1 MNIAVPELCLVA
13 LVGPS
18 GSGKSVFASKHF
30 RPTEVVSSDACRAM
44 VSDDANDQAA
54 TPDAFALLNF
64 IAATRL
70 RAGRLTVIDATNVQ
84 PDARK
89 SLVGLARDHDCLPV
103 AIVLNMPESLCLA
116 RNEGRPDRSFGAR
129 VVRRQAEQLRRSLRG
144 LRREGFRHI
153 FVLNSPEEVEE
164 VSIER
169 TPLWTNLQYEHGPFD
184 IIGDVH
190 GCFDELVILLERL
203 GYEFGGRPGAGGE
216 HGFTVTHPQG
226 RKAVFL
232 GDLVDRG
239 PGVAR
244 VIRLVMDM
252 VRDGTALCVAGNHES
267 KLVRKLRGRN
277 VQISHGLAESLEQLE
292 MEPPEFRQ
300 QADAFL
306 DGLISHYVLDDGNLV
321 VAHAG
326 MKPEY
331 QGRASARVR
340 DFCLYGETTGET
352 DEFGLPV
359 RYNWAAEYRGR
370 AAVVYGHT
378 PVAEPAWLN
387 NTINIDTGCVFGG
400 ELTALRYPEQE
411 LISVPAARVYYE
423 PARPLREAGQ
433 PGGVAETPEVRA
445 GDLLDIDDVSGKRI
459 VATRLRGNI
468 TVREENATAALEVMS
483 RFALDPRW
491 LVYLPPTISP
501 CETSKLPGMLEH
513 PAEVFSYFRN
523 SGVSS
528 VICEEKHMGS
538 RAIVVVGRDEGV
550 IERRF
555 GITGEGT
562 GACYTRTGRRF
573 FDDRALEA
581 GFLERVRLAITGAG
595 IWDELETG
603 WVVLDCELMPW
614 SVKAQELVRQ
624 QYAAVGAAAQ
634 TSLSDAKSV
643 LQQTA
648 ARGIDTGETL
658 GRIEERLRLAQL
670 YSSAYARYCW
680 LVASLDDIRL
690 APFHL
695 LASEGRVHT
704 DKSHT
709 WHMDMAGRL
718 CRTDPALFRA
728 TSHRL
733 VDLKDGDEAEATC
746 WWEELTGQGG
756 EGMVVKPVDFIAS
769 GKRGL
774 VQPALKCR
782 GPEYLRIIYGPEYT
796 LPENIDRLRRRN
808 LSAKRSLAL
817 REFALGIEGL
827 QRFADGEPLYRVHE
841 CAFAVLA
848 LESEPVDPRL

>member
-1 MNIAVPELCLVA
+1 MNITVPELCLVA

-44 VSDDANDQAA
+44 VADDANDQAA
-54 TPDAFALLNF
+54 TPEAFALLNF
-64 IAATRL
+64 ITATRL

-89 SLVGLARDHDCLPV
+89 SLVSLARDHDCLPV
-103 AIVLNMPESLCLA
+103 AIVLNMPESLCLS
-116 RNEGRPDRSFGAR
+116 RNQGRPDRSFGAR

-144 LRREGFRHI
+144 LRREGFRHV
-153 FVLNSPEEVEE
+153 FVLNSPEEAEE

-169 TPLWTNLQYEHGPFD
+169 APLWTNLQHEHGPFD

-190 GCFDELVILLERL
+190 GCYDELVTLLERL
-203 GYEFGGRPGAGGE
+203 GYQVAARGGPANGG
-216 HGFTVTHPQG
+216 GFSVTHLTG
-226 RKAVFL
+226 RKAVFV

-239 PGVAR
+239 PGVTR

-252 VRDGTALCVAGNHES
+252 VSDGAALCVAGNHES

-277 VQISHGLAESLEQLE
+277 VQISHGLAETLEQLE
-292 MEPPEFRQ
+292 TEPPEFREE
-300 QADAFL
+300 AEAFL

-321 VAHAG
+321 VVHAG

-400 ELTALRYPEQE
+400 KLTALRYPEQE
-411 LISVPAARVYYE
+411 LVSVPAARVYYE
-423 PARPLREAGQ
+423 PARPLPEARQ
-433 PGGVAETPEVRA
+433 PGEVAEALEVRA
-445 GDLLDIDDVSGKRI
+445 GSLLDIDDVSGKRI

-468 TVREENATAALEVMS
+468 TVREENAAAALEVMS

-501 CETSKLPGMLEH
+501 CETSKLPDLLEH

-523 SGVSS
+523 IGISS
-528 VICEEKHMGS
+528 VVCEEKHMGS
-538 RAIVVVGRDEGV
+538 RAIVVVGQDEGV

-555 GITGEGT
+555 GIAGEGI

-581 GFLERVRLAITGAG
+581 SFLERVRGAIAGAG
-595 IWDELETG
+595 LWDELGTG
-603 WVVLDCELMPW
+603 WVALDCELMPW
-614 SVKAQELVRQ
+614 SVKAQELVRE
-624 QYAAVGAAAQ
+624 QYAAVGAAAR
-634 TSLSDAKSV
+634 TSLSNARSV
-643 LQQTA
+643 LQDTE

-680 LVASLDDIRL
+680 PVASLDDIKL
-690 APFHL
+690 APFHV
-695 LASEGRVHT
+695 LASEGRVHA
-704 DKSHT
+704 DKGHT
-709 WHMDMAGRL
+709 WHMDMAGQL

-733 VDLKDGDEAEATC
+733 VDLNGGDEAQATL

-756 EGMVVKPVDFIAS
+756 EGMVVKPVDFIAT

-774 VQPALKCR
+774 AQPALKCR

-808 LSAKRSLAL
+808 LASKRSLAL

-827 QRFADGEPLYRVHE
+827 QRFVDGEPLYRVHE

>member
-1 MNIAVPELCLVA
+1 MNITIPELCLVA

-44 VSDDANDQAA
+44 VADDANDQAA
-54 TPDAFALLNF
+54 TPEAFALLNF
-64 IAATRL
+64 ITASRL

-103 AIVLNMPESLCLA
+103 AIVMNMPESLCLS
-116 RNEGRPDRSFGAR
+116 RNQGRPDRSFGAR

-144 LRREGFRHI
+144 LRREGFRHV

-169 TPLWTNLQYEHGPFD
+169 APLWTNLQHEHGPFD

-190 GCFDELVILLERL
+190 GCYDELVTLLERL
-203 GYEFGGRPGAGGE
+203 GYQVAARGGPANGG
-216 HGFTVTHPQG
+216 GFSVTHPTG
-226 RKAVFL
+226 RKAVFV

-239 PGVAR
+239 PGVTR

-252 VRDGTALCVAGNHES
+252 VSDGAALCVAGNHES

-277 VQISHGLAESLEQLE
+277 VQISHGLAETLEQLE
-292 MEPPEFRQ
+292 TEPPEFREE
-300 QADAFL
+300 AEAFL

-400 ELTALRYPEQE
+400 KLTALRYPEQE
-411 LISVPAARVYYE
+411 LVSVPAARVYYE
-423 PARPLREAGQ
+423 PARPLPGPRQ
-433 PGGVAETPEVRA
+433 PGEVAEAPEVRA
-445 GDLLDIDDVSGKRI
+445 GNLLDIGDVSGKRI

-468 TVREENATAALEVMS
+468 TVREENAAAALEVMS

-501 CETSKLPGMLEH
+501 CETSKLPEILEH

-523 SGVSS
+523 IGVSS
-528 VICEEKHMGS
+528 VVCEEKHMGS
-538 RAIVVVGRDEGV
+538 RAIVVVGQDEGAV
-550 IERRF
+550 ERRF
-555 GITGEGT
+555 GITGEGI

-581 GFLERVRLAITGAG
+581 NFLERVRGAMAGAG
-595 IWDELETG
+595 LWDELGTG

-614 SVKAQELVRQ
+614 SVKAQQLVRE
-624 QYAAVGAAAQ
+624 QYAAVGAAAR
-634 TSLSDAKSV
+634 TSLSNAKSV
-643 LQQTA
+643 LQQTG

-680 LVASLDDIRL
+680 PVASLDDIKL
-690 APFHL
+690 APFHV
-695 LASEGRVHT
+695 LASEGRVHA
-704 DKSHT
+704 DKGHT

-733 VDLKDGDEAEATC
+733 VDLNGGDEAQATL

-756 EGMVVKPVDFIAS
+756 EGMVVKPVEFIAT

-796 LPENIDRLRRRN
+796 LPENIGRLRRRN
-808 LSAKRSLAL
+808 LAAKRSLAL

-827 QRFADGEPLYRVHE
+827 QRFVDGEPLYRVHE